1 MRTPFG
7 ALGAVAVLGLV
18 FACGDSNDG
27 TSDGTGDGG
36 TTNPDGSGPGT
47 NPDGSDNQPNPDG
60 GVSPSF
66 VPFDINHVI
75 FTGQSNET
83 GNDARPPL
91 SLTQPYGNLA
101 FDTGP
106 MSMTGGYS
114 YNPVT
119 LRRLT
124 PIAGCDDYG
133 CRTAQALTAF
143 KPLVEGDAYFDNSF
157 AGGDSP
163 YAVETPASG
172 LANEISKV
180 ATTTYGLAKH
190 DVLASVDGRSGN
202 GYACIRKGGAGCT
215 DHYGDNYGSVR
226 GDDGYLNSFKQ
237 SMAEVTAAKALAT
250 AANKSYVVRGI
261 AAVHGEQD
269 SDDYFYGSSIFP
281 LVGSDG
287 TAGALKSYTDAL
299 LEWQR
304 DFEGGV
310 KAITAQTQPVPLFVV
325 QISNWGEA
333 IRDDPSRVAS
343 RVPQMQLDAHTKA
356 PGKVVVIGAGYPLEI
371 NQEDCLHFTSEGTR
385 RLGEYFGKVYT
396 EVVIAGRTWE
406 PVRPKLI
413 TRNGTTITVQYFVPR
428 PPLAIDTTQVAE
440 APGRGFTVVDGN
452 GNALATV
459 TDAKVT
465 APDTVTLTLS
475 GDPGAGA
482 RLRYALNQDV
492 LGGCAGPQNG
502 ARGNVRDSDTTPS
515 QSGGAPLQNWGVHFD
530 LPIP

>member
-1 MRTPFG
+1 MRTSFG

-18 FACGDSNDG
+18 FACGDGNDG
-27 TSDGTGDGG
+27 TSEGTGDGG
-36 TTNPDGSGPGT
+36 TSNPDGGGPGT
-47 NPDGSDNQPNPDG
+47 TPDGSDSQPNPDG

-106 MSMTGGYS
+106 MSMTGGWQYS
-114 YNPVT
+114 RNGRK
-119 LRRLT
+119 LFE
-124 PIAGCDDYG
+124 ISGCDDFG
-133 CRTAQALTAF
+133 CTKAEPLTAF
-143 KPLVEGDAYFDNSF
+143 KPLVEGDVYFDDSY
-157 AGGDSP
+157 AGSAKP

-215 DHYGDNYGSVR
+215 DHYGDDQYG
-226 GDDGYLNSFKQ
+226 GYLSSFKQ
-237 SMAEVTAAKALAT
+237 SMDEVTAAKGLAAT
-250 AANKSYVVRGI
+250 ANKSYVVRGV

-269 SDDYFYGSSIFP
+269 SDDYFYGSSIYP

-287 TAGALKSYTDAL
+287 TPGALKNYTDAL
-299 LEWQR
+299 VEWQR
-304 DFEGGV
+304 DFESGV

-325 QISNWGEA
+325 QISNWGED
-333 IRDDPSRVAS
+333 IRNDAARVAS
-343 RVPQMQLDAHTKA
+343 RIPQMQLDAHTKA

-371 NQEDCLHFTSEGTR
+371 NQDDCLHFTSEGTR

-413 TRNGTTITVQYFVPR
+413 TKNGTTITVQYFVPR
-428 PPLAIDTTQVAE
+428 PPLAIDTTQVTE
-440 APGRGFTVVDGN
+440 APGKGFTVLDGN
-452 GNALATV
+452 GTVVATV

-482 RLRYALNQDV
+482 RLRYALNHDV
-492 LGGCAGPQNG
+492 VGGCAGPQNG
-502 ARGNVRDSDTTPS
+502 PRGNVRDSDTTPS